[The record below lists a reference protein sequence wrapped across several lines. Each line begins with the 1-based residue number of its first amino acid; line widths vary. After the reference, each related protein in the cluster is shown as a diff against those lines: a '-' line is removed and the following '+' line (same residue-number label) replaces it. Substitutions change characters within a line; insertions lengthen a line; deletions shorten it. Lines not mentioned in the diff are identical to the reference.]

1 MDWRVISQV
10 IWWLVATPRNG
21 REEQE
26 DVAYPEDDSAFE
38 NFSPVLF
45 STSLREMIAC
55 HWVDWLIA
63 IMATFVLFNF
73 AV

>member
-10 IWWLVATPRNG
+10 IGWLVATPRND

-55 HWVDWLIA
+55 H
-63 IMATFVLFNF
+63 
-73 AV
+73 